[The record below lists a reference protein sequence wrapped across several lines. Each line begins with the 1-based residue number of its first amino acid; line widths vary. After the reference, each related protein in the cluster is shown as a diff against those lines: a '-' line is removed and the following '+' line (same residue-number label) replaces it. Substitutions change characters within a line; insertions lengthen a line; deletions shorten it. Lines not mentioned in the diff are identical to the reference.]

1 MPPRV
6 SLFPLDAQ
14 VVAEAAGVSEPVEA
28 EAATAGMD
36 APLNE
41 AVVLGEEEV

>member
-1 MPPRV
+1 
-6 SLFPLDAQ
+6 LFPLHAQ
-14 VVAEAAGVSEPVEA
+14 VAAAAGVSEPVEA

-41 AVVLGEEEV
+41 AVVLGEEEEV

>member
-1 MPPRV
+1 
-6 SLFPLDAQ
+6 
-14 VVAEAAGVSEPVEA
+14 VVAAEAGVSEPVEA

>member
-1 MPPRV
+1 
-6 SLFPLDAQ
+6 LFPLHAQ
-14 VVAEAAGVSEPVEA
+14 VAAAAASEPVEA

-41 AVVLGEEEV
+41 AVVLGEEEEV